1 MTEIGEKGNAM
12 KGYVQVYTGDG
23 RGKTTAALGLSLRAA
38 GAGLKVFIAQFVK
51 MGEYSE
57 IKALKRFAD
66 LITVEQ
72 LCPGP
77 FIKGAPST
85 GDIKAAQKRLAK
97 VKAVMASGDY
107 QVVILE
113 EANVAVKLK
122 LLSVQD
128 LVDVIAAK
136 PEDVELIITGR
147 SADPEIIAK
156 ADLVTEMKEIKHYFK
171 QGVAARVGIEQ

>member
-1 MTEIGEKGNAM
+1 MTEMGEKGDAM

-23 RGKTTAALGLSLRAA
+23 KEKTTAALGLSLRAA

-72 LCPGP
+72 FGLGR
-77 FIKGAPST
+77 FIKGAPSA
-85 GDIKAAQKRLAK
+85 GDIKAAQKGLAK
-97 VKAVMASGDY
+97 VKAVMASGRH

-122 LLSVQD
+122 LLSVPD
-128 LVDVIAAK
+128 LVDIIATK

-147 SADPEIIAK
+147 GADPEIIAK
-156 ADLVTEMKEIKHYFK
+156 ADLVTEMKEIKHYFQ
-171 QGVAARVGIEQ
+171 QGVAARVGIEK